1 MYDVIIIGGGAAGLF
16 LAANTSGKRV
26 LLLEGTSRV
35 GKKVLITGG
44 GMCNLTNNKEPSSF
58 LKHFGNSDQSNFLK
72 PAILNFPTQK
82 TRLWFESHGLP
93 LTEREDGKVFPSC
106 LQARAVV
113 DLLEHEAS
121 RNRVE
126 VRTNAKVIEV
136 QKDDTSNC
144 YLIGTEHEQFQAR
157 TVVLTTGGM
166 SYPTTGSDGSGYAL
180 AKMLGHSIVSPSP
193 ALVAVSVTD
202 YAFTS
207 LAGNSIRDSLVEFFH
222 KDEAKRYNQ
231 ATGDLLFT
239 HDGLS
244 GPVILNNSG
253 TIRKGDQIR
262 ASLLPC
268 SNKEEQR
275 KVLTELISNNPKR
288 QLYTLLKG
296 EGLIAHLAEQ
306 LLHSLALTKEDT
318 CANLSKEKRK
328 DLIKLLTAYPFTV
341 SGKKGFN
348 AAMVT
353 SGGVALDE
361 VDRKT
366 MESKL
371 QKGLFFCGEV
381 LDIDGESGGY
391 NLQAA
396 FSTARLVADIIQ
408 R

>member
-16 LAANTSGKRV
+16 LAANISGKRV
-26 LLLEGTSRV
+26 LLLEGSSQV
-35 GKKVLITGG
+35 GRKILITGG
-44 GMCNLTNNKEPSSF
+44 GMCNLTNNKETSSF
-58 LKHFGNSDQSNFLK
+58 LKHFGNNRQSNFLK

-113 DLLEHEAS
+113 EILEHEAS

-126 VRTNAKVIEV
+126 VRTSAKVTSL
-136 QKDDTSNC
+136 QKDEESNC
-144 YLIGTEHEQFQAR
+144 YIVGTEREQFQAR

-268 SNKEEQR
+268 SNKEEQKR
-275 KVLTELISNNPKR
+275 VLTELFFDNLKKQI
-288 QLYTLLKG
+288 YTLLKG
-296 EGLIAHLAEQ
+296 EGIIAHLAEQ
-306 LLHSLALTKEDT
+306 LLHNLGLTTQDT
-318 CANLSKEKRK
+318 CANIPKEKRK
-328 DLIKLLTAYPFTV
+328 ALLELLTAYPFTV

-353 SGGVALDE
+353 SGGVGLDE

-371 QKGLFFCGEV
+371 HKGLFFCGEV
-381 LDIDGESGGY
+381 LDIDGNTGGY

-396 FSTARLVADIIQ
+396 FSTARLAADTIQ
-408 R
+408 K